1 LRQVTIDDVETVDEA
16 YFESDE
22 WRKRGIDRTAITLL
36 TLCGVVKTIGDEA
49 FKNCEGLTSLT
60 LDASVETIGMG
71 AFYRCMGIASL
82 VIPNSVK
89 TIGDR
94 AFSGCKGLTSLTLPN
109 RVYTIGKCAFSYCEG
124 LTSLVIPDS
133 VMTIGNHAFS
143 GCKGLTSLTLLP
155 DSVKTIGMGAFA
167 GCGITSLV
175 IPASVGMIDNL
186 AFTSLTS
193 VAVSAGCGVVPGA
206 FPPGC
211 KVTIATSGALDAAAS
226 ATAATAPVAAGPA
239 EASGAVSSAPAPAAS
254 QTSSVTTGGS
264 GASDASAPLALE
276 RETDTLLDI
285 YWPAMDK
292 TYRGVVV
299 KPLEKDGV
307 NGVFVRY
314 KFGERWH
321 DFGPHDQNCT
331 FKVIEPPIQA
341 LEWIRRTANG
351 FQGKLPHPQH
361 GTIWDLI
368 PANVKNHF
376 HDPEANEGAWLDA
389 LTIADGFQ
397 RLPSGKKKKK
407 VTAPAKK
414 PDCVPGGLELGF
426 AAAGDAEASAI
437 VAEHEDAI
445 IAAEGRKGDR
455 IKYAAIDVVKPLCH
469 YDARSIKV
477 HPVSHPSRMMPHSTL
492 APHRPHPP
500 RLRLCLGRPEGSGAD
515 VGHPSPALAIFQ

>member
-1 LRQVTIDDVETVDEA
+1 MEVSSASRPSISSQYLIPEEQEVVGASPVHSLVGASYASAAPPANSAAPPLLSHQHPQLATVTPSSINSSIGASSESSADEPSAFDVVESLHLR
-16 YFESDE
+16 
-22 WRKRGIDRTAITLL
+22 RKRGRRSPHPRVQSAATSRAVTSSATPSCTSAGLHLAGQPAFGQPSSFGTA
-36 TLCGVVKTIGDEA
+36 VVGPSFASSFAE
-49 FKNCEGLTSLT
+49 TSMP
-60 LDASVETIGMG
+60 SGG
-71 AFYRCMGIASL
+71 A
-82 VIPNSVK
+82 
-89 TIGDR
+89 
-94 AFSGCKGLTSLTLPN
+94 AFSTVVDAPVNS
-109 RVYTIGKCAFSYCEG
+109 FS
-124 LTSLVIPDS
+124 
-133 VMTIGNHAFS
+133 A
-143 GCKGLTSLTLLP
+143 
-155 DSVKTIGMGAFA
+155 
-167 GCGITSLV
+167 
-175 IPASVGMIDNL
+175 L
-186 AFTSLTS
+186 A
-193 VAVSAGCGVVPGA
+193 
-206 FPPGC
+206 
-211 KVTIATSGALDAAAS
+211 ATEKAAAQKAAAEQ
-226 ATAATAPVAAGPA
+226 ATAEHAAAEQAAAVEATALTTAPAA

-276 RETDTLLDI
+276 RETDTLLDV
-285 YWPAMDK
+285 YFPPMDK

-299 KPLEKDGV
+299 KTFEKYGVDGV
-307 NGVFVRY
+307 IVLY
-314 KFGERWH
+314 SDGEKWH
-321 DFGPHDQNCT
+321 DFGTHDQNCT
-331 FKVIEPPIQA
+331 FTVIEPPIQA

-368 PANVKNHF
+368 PANVKKHF

-407 VTAPAKK
+407 VAAPAKK

-477 HPVSHPSRMMPHSTL
+477 HPASPPSRMMPYSTL

-500 RLRLCLGRPEGSGAD
+500 RLRLCLGRPEGP
-515 VGHPSPALAIFQ
+515 VPMLVTPLPPSPYFNDALSHNRLSCICS